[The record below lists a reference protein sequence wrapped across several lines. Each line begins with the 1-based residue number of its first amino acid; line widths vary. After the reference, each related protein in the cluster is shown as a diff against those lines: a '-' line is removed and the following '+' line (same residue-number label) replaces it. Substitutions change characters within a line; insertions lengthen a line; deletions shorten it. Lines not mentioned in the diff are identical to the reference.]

1 MLGAILLS
9 TSLRDNLQPV
19 IEQALAMGRVSG
31 LVLAVAHRD
40 EPAELLAV
48 GTDAIDRPL
57 AVDDFFPVASITK
70 LALALAVL
78 RLIEQGLLVLDA
90 PLASYLPTARAAV
103 PGVTIRNLL
112 SHSSGLPMEVP
123 AGLAPYSAEQS
134 WSTLAPAALAT
145 PLEAPPNT
153 RVQYGSPDYML
164 LAIVVEQVTG
174 LTYPAAYRQLVFEP
188 LGIEAFLGSEPSRPP
203 AVIGDVRNHHE
214 GTDLEWFNSA
224 FWRGVGW
231 PYGGLVTNAAGA
243 LALVRAF
250 RPGPTALLRPE
261 TAAEATANQTS
272 GLGGGQYAPLLW
284 ADCPWGL
291 GPELH
296 GAKRPH
302 WAPVEA
308 SPTSFGH
315 AGGSGCLAWFDPDAD
330 LAWAILGSRTAMGGW
345 LIRQGPVI
353 GSALLAA
360 SRDPSLR
367 PEATS
372 PR

>member
-1 MLGAILLS
+1 MLGANLLS
-9 TSLRDNLQPV
+9 TSHLANLQPV
-19 IEQALAMGRVSG
+19 VQQALTAGRVPG
-31 LVLAVAHRD
+31 LVLAVARAD
-40 EPAELLAV
+40 ESPELLAV
-48 GTDAIDRPL
+48 GTDASGRPL
-57 AVDDFFPVASITK
+57 VEDDLFPVASITK

-78 RLIEQGLLVLDA
+78 RLIEQGLLALDA
-90 PLASYLPTARAAV
+90 PLSSYLPTARAAE

-123 AGLAPYSAEQS
+123 PGLAPYSAEQS

-164 LAIVVEQVTG
+164 LAIIIEQATG
-174 LTYPAAYRQLVFEP
+174 LCYAEAYRQLVFEP
-188 LGIEAFLGSEPSRPP
+188 LGIEAYIGTEPPRPP
-203 AVIGDVRNHHE
+203 AVIGDVRNRHE
-214 GTDLEWFNSA
+214 GTPLEWFNSR
-224 FWRGVGW
+224 FWRQLGW
-231 PYGGLVTNAAGA
+231 PYGGLVTNVAGA

-250 RPGPTALLRPE
+250 RPGPTSLLRPE

-272 GLGGGQYAPLLW
+272 GLGGGQYKPLIW

-296 GAKRPH
+296 GDKRPH
-302 WAPVEA
+302 WAPLDA
-308 SPTSFGH
+308 SPDSFGH
-315 AGGSGCLAWFDPDAD
+315 AGASGTLAWFDPQAD
-330 LAWAILGSRTAMGGW
+330 LAWAILGSRTAIGGW

-360 SRDPSLR
+360 AR
-367 PEATS
+367 EASPPAEAAS